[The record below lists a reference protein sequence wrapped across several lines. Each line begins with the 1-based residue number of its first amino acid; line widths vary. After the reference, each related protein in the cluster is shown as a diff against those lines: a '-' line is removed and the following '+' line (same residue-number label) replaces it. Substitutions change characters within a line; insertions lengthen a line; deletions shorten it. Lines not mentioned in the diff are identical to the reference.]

1 MTDRVRAKWTPQV
14 SATQQAKDYRT
25 KFKYNLLFRLFFC
38 WVDPLF
44 CLGSKRSLEFNDL
57 YAHPSEADSNYL
69 LNKFNKYWLMEL
81 QRKERGQSPRLFI
94 AWLKCFWWKVILH
107 GVLISF
113 NVACMITL
121 SELLGSL
128 VDYFVIESPTPDNTK
143 MALLFAMGIT
153 LSALGNMFF
162 HAHHFHQG
170 FLTGF
175 YTKIMFTG
183 LIYKKTL
190 QLSQATVGKLSVGH
204 IVNLASNDVH
214 KFDEAFARYHFIWIG
229 PLHVM
234 VVTYLLY
241 IEVQWSA
248 FVATA
253 LLVFQIPL
261 HLTVLKFFSKLRF
274 KAARMAD
281 RRIKVMN
288 EVISG
293 IRVIKMYAWEYA
305 FKDIVATIRRTE
317 LFIVLKYFLCLSVS
331 HTYKT
336 ALNAMIMFLTFAV
349 YVSTTGNELV
359 PRKVFVTL
367 SLITFVRFTS
377 VRLFIM
383 ATHNVADARVAWIRI
398 RDIDLLPEGDLTLVG
413 ERGVTL
419 SGGQRARVN
428 LARAVYCQA
437 DVYLLDDPLSAV
449 DPAVSKHLF
458 DKCICGL
465 LSDKC
470 VILVTHQTQY
480 LKQCDAVLALKE
492 GKVVMYDTPTSI
504 IRKSNDNQLLCHAH
518 DTNEAMSSETRERHF
533 NEADTISSDAL
544 LSEKQQDQSCSKSSV
559 VQKPA
564 LSEEE
569 RAHGSL
575 SMKTYIHY
583 FIAGGGYIFT
593 PIVVAIFILTQVNI
607 VSADWWI
614 ADWADCNSENLN
626 QSTCLLDD
634 NQRIGISGAFV
645 VSLII
650 IGALRVILYFILLLN
665 AAKVVHNNMF
675 AKVLRAPILF
685 FDTNPIGRVL
695 NRFSKD
701 ISFLDDRL
709 LYSSIDYLDI
719 LVQFLATI
727 ITASVANPYILI
739 AAVALFVSSL
749 ALRWYYLKTARDIKR
764 LEALALSPMYSHLS
778 LTIRGLSTI
787 RTYSMEDEA
796 MNQFHEFQNQHTQ
809 AAYLYIVTSRW
820 FGMRIDTISAIF
832 IAIVSFV
839 SIPLSSTLNASLV
852 GLALT
857 YAISLSGSFQYC
869 VRQSAEFEGLMISA
883 ERVMAYGRLE
893 SEAPLKQT

>member
-1 MTDRVRAKWTPQV
+1 MTDRVKAKWTPQV

-25 KFKYNLLFRLFFC
+25 KFKYNLFFRLFFC

-69 LNKFNKYWLMEL
+69 LNKFNKYWFVEL

-128 VDYFVIESPTPDNTK
+128 VDYFVIESPTPDDTK

-153 LSALGNMFF
+153 LSSLGIMFF

-214 KFDEAFARYHFIWIG
+214 KFDEAFARYHFLWIG

-274 KAARMAD
+274 KAAKMTD
-281 RRIKVMN
+281 RRVKVMN

-305 FKDIVATIRRTE
+305 FRDLVATIRRTE
-317 LFIVLKYFLCLSVS
+317 LFIVLKYYLCLSVS

-349 YVSTTGNELV
+349 YVNTTGNELV

-377 VRLFIM
+377 VRFFIM
-383 ATHNVADARVAWIRI
+383 ATHNIADARVAWIRI
-398 RDIDLLPEGDLTLVG
+398 RKFLLLNEQEVNANFRLKNSCKESQSVKIHKSVTVQDLSASWSMDNEKLTLQNISFTVNEEKPLLAVVGSVGCGKELPALQGSVAVNGSIGYASQEAWVFSATVRDNILFGLPYDVERYNSVIEACALTKDIDLLPEGDLTLVG

-470 VILVTHQTQY
+470 VILVTHQIQY

-492 GKVVMYDTPTSI
+492 
-504 IRKSNDNQLLCHAH
+504 
-518 DTNEAMSSETRERHF
+518 
-533 NEADTISSDAL
+533 
-544 LSEKQQDQSCSKSSV
+544 
-559 VQKPA
+559 VQV
-564 LSEEE
+564 
-569 RAHGSL
+569 
-575 SMKTYIHY
+575 Y
-583 FIAGGGYIFT
+583 
-593 PIVVAIFILTQVNI
+593 
-607 VSADWWI
+607 
-614 ADWADCNSENLN
+614 
-626 QSTCLLDD
+626 
-634 NQRIGISGAFV
+634 
-645 VSLII
+645 
-650 IGALRVILYFILLLN
+650 
-665 AAKVVHNNMF
+665 
-675 AKVLRAPILF
+675 
-685 FDTNPIGRVL
+685 
-695 NRFSKD
+695 
-701 ISFLDDRL
+701 
-709 LYSSIDYLDI
+709 
-719 LVQFLATI
+719 
-727 ITASVANPYILI
+727 
-739 AAVALFVSSL
+739 
-749 ALRWYYLKTARDIKR
+749 
-764 LEALALSPMYSHLS
+764 
-778 LTIRGLSTI
+778 
-787 RTYSMEDEA
+787 
-796 MNQFHEFQNQHTQ
+796 
-809 AAYLYIVTSRW
+809 
-820 FGMRIDTISAIF
+820 
-832 IAIVSFV
+832 
-839 SIPLSSTLNASLV
+839 
-852 GLALT
+852 
-857 YAISLSGSFQYC
+857 
-869 VRQSAEFEGLMISA
+869 
-883 ERVMAYGRLE
+883 
-893 SEAPLKQT
+893 